1 LGFGRDTCRTRTH
14 DHLGLLMSR
23 LICHSESRST
33 QNNRQPICFPRAPT
47 MLPPASGEAR
57 LLFTPLSSRPPITS
71 LYSPSSSWSRYGPRA
86 YHPTSMYNA
95 HKRRPIPWT
104 ECIVLCT
111 CRTQY
116 ISGSGPRAVRG
127 RIPWK
132 ILPANNILLNH
143 PWHRFARERRW
154 APECDVALV

>member
-57 LLFTPLSSRPPITS
+57 LLFTPLSSRPGITS
-71 LYSPSSSWSRYGPRA
+71 YIHRARPGPAMAHVLTTRHPCTTPIKGDPFHGLVVLSCSRAGLNTSTSAAPELSEDEFPGRSSPRTIFCSITPGTVLRESADGP
-86 YHPTSMYNA
+86 
-95 HKRRPIPWT
+95 
-104 ECIVLCT
+104 
-111 CRTQY
+111 
-116 ISGSGPRAVRG
+116 
-127 RIPWK
+127 
-132 ILPANNILLNH
+132 
-143 PWHRFARERRW
+143 
-154 APECDVALV
+154 PECDVALV